1 MTSSRAAQ
9 LVGNDPGVHAQSR
22 DSLAQSHG
30 SAFHL
35 PDTQP
40 SVYYSCATLP
50 AQRVS
55 SPLSVQALG
64 SPSKLQRLGSASD
77 MPSYATLQR
86 VSSPKQSPSRLAKS
100 YSTSS
105 PINMAAGGAV
115 SASPGQGN
123 TTGSSPLHQL
133 SSAVGSYA
141 TLSPAKRLLHSSDQ
155 YKISH
160 ELYANATLQRPG
172 SLAGAH
178 YTTIVWH
185 YTHTQYIFCFKI
197 KYMLQIIYIFFLS
210 ALICNVSS
218 AYSPADAVR

>member
-1 MTSSRAAQ
+1 MPGRSNTHDPVSLFQVTSGRAGQ
-9 LVGNDPGVHAQSR
+9 LVGTS
-22 DSLAQSHG
+22 AQSHG
-30 SAFHL
+30 NTFNL
-35 PDTQP
+35 PDDQR

-55 SPLSVQALG
+55 SPLTMQTLG

-105 PINMAAGGAV
+105 PINMAAGGNT
-115 SASPGQGN
+115 SASSGQGN
-123 TTGSSPLHQL
+123 NSSPLHQL

-141 TLSPAKRLLHSSDQ
+141 TLSPAKRMHHSSDQ

-172 SLAGAH
+172 SLAGIKH
-178 YTTIVWH
+178 K
-185 YTHTQYIFCFKI
+185 HTQGRNSLNINTFDWKI
-197 KYMLQIIYIFFLS
+197 LYLANLAS
-210 ALICNVSS
+210 DTN
-218 AYSPADAVR
+218 

>member
-1 MTSSRAAQ
+1 M
-9 LVGNDPGVHAQSR
+9 
-22 DSLAQSHG
+22 
-30 SAFHL
+30 
-35 PDTQP
+35 
-40 SVYYSCATLP
+40 
-50 AQRVS
+50 
-55 SPLSVQALG
+55 QALG

-105 PINMAAGGAV
+105 PINMAAGGAA

-123 TTGSSPLHQL
+123 ATGSPPLHQL

-172 SLAGAH
+172 SLAGEH
-178 YTTIVWH
+178 YITDLQLILYYNTQ
-185 YTHTQYIFCFKI
+185 THKSL
-197 KYMLQIIYIFFLS
+197 MS
-210 ALICNVSS
+210 SSDVLILRQQNLKS
-218 AYSPADAVR
+218 YSVCW